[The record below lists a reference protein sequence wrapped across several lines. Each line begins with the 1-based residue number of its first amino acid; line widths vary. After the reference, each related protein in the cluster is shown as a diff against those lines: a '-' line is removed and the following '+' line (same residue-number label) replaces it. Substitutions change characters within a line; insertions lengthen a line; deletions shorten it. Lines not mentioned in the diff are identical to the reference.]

1 MIKFLP
7 VFILTTYYSYANIQ
21 DKPCASKQIPGES
34 VVCVCNA
41 TYCDE
46 LQRSIPSK
54 DTFYVY
60 TSSEGGLRFRKQA
73 GIFATRSDDLRK
85 FHLVLDPKKTY
96 QKIQGFGGSVTDAA
110 GINWK
115 SLTPTLRKSLIDS
128 YYGIRG
134 LEYNMARVP
143 IGGSDFSTHPYAYN
157 ELPVNDVHLTNF
169 TLAPEDFQFKLPMI
183 HHIMN
188 TSKVPVDIVATT
200 WSPPP
205 WMKNNNEFTGF
216 SRLRT
221 EYYQTYSDYHVKF
234 LQKYKSEGVS
244 IWGITTTNEPIDG
257 VFNLVPF
264 NSLGWTSAEMGEW
277 IVNNLGPTIRNSEF
291 KDLKILT
298 CDDQRYTIPTWF
310 AGLTNEYPEVLQY
323 IDGIGVHFYGDKVSP
338 AHYLDMVTNKYPDKF
353 ILATEACEGAYPW
366 ETSVILGSWNR
377 AKSYI
382 TDIIE
387 DLNHNIVGWIDWNLC
402 LDSEGGPNWAKNFVD
417 SPIIVFAD
425 KQEFYK
431 QPMYY
436 ALGHISKFIPRQS
449 YRIAVETSEGSDNS
463 VAFVTPRNTTV
474 IVLYNDDDEKTIH
487 IKCGEKALQ
496 LKLEKRSI
504 VTVELCN
511 ADT

>member
-1 MIKFLP
+1 MLKFFSVL
-7 VFILTTYYSYANIQ
+7 ILVACVRAKYE

-60 TSSEGGLRFRKQA
+60 TSSEGGLRFQKQP
-73 GIFATRSDDLRK
+73 GTFEKSDDFSK
-85 FHLVLDPKKTY
+85 FHFVLHPKKTY
-96 QKIQGFGGSVTDAA
+96 QKIQGFGGAVSDAA

-115 SLTPTLRKSLIDS
+115 SLPPKLRKSLIDS

-157 ELPVNDVHLTNF
+157 ESPVNDTHLTNF
-169 TLAPEDFQFKLPMI
+169 TLAPEDFQYKLPMI
-183 HHIMN
+183 HQMLGV
-188 TSKVPVDIVATT
+188 SKVPLDIVATT

-205 WMKNNNEFTGF
+205 WMKTNNAFTGY
-216 SRLRT
+216 SRLRK
-221 EYYQTYSDYHVKF
+221 EYYQTYADYHLKF
-234 LQKYKSEGVS
+234 LQTYKSEGVP
-244 IWGITTTNEPIDG
+244 IWGITTTNEPING
-257 VFNLVPF
+257 VLNLAPF
-264 NSLGWTSAEMGEW
+264 NTLGWTPGEMGEW

-291 KDLKILT
+291 KDLNILT
-298 CDDQRYTIPTWF
+298 CDDQRVTIPLWF
-310 AGLTNEYPEVLQY
+310 NILIMEHPEALKY
-323 IDGIGVHFYGDKVSP
+323 IDGIAVHYYTDKFSP
-338 AHYLDMVTNKYPDKF
+338 ADILDLVTKNHPDKF
-353 ILATEACEGAYPW
+353 ILGTEACEGSYPW
-366 ETSVILGSWNR
+366 ESPKVLLGSWDR
-377 AKSYI
+377 AKTYV
-382 TDIIE
+382 TDIIK

-402 LDSEGGPNWAKNFVD
+402 LDSRGGPNWAKNFVD

-436 ALGHISKFIPRQS
+436 ALGHITKFVPKQS
-449 YRIAVETSEGSDNS
+449 YRIAVETSKTSVKS

-474 IVLYNDDDEKTIH
+474 IVMYNDDDKTTVN
-487 IKCGEKALQ
+487 IKRGERALQ
-496 LKLEKRSI
+496 LTLAERSI
-504 VTVELCN
+504 VTLEMYN
-511 ADT
+511 SDT